1 VEVQNAKVKLLTV
14 ACENR
19 PGTLS
24 YVARVLGDAKVNI
37 VASHC
42 GTIGQ
47 NGFVHVVVD
56 VRKGKKA
63 LSAAEL
69 SYTEADV
76 LLEELP
82 NVAGALGY
90 LTGKLARKEIN
101 ISSSWGTTLKGT
113 KKASVVLA
121 VSDLKDATHLR

>member
-1 VEVQNAKVKLLTV
+1 MPKVKLLTV
-14 ACENR
+14 TCENR

-24 YVARVLGDAKVNI
+24 YVARVLVDAKVNI
-37 VASHC
+37 VAFHC

-56 VRKGKKA
+56 NVRKGKKA
-63 LSAAEL
+63 PSAAGL
-69 SYTEADV
+69 GYTEADV

-90 LTGKLARKEIN
+90 FTGRLARKGIN
-101 ISSSWGTTLKGT
+101 INSSWGTALQGA

-121 VSDLKDATHLR
+121 VSDLKGATHLR

>member
-1 VEVQNAKVKLLTV
+1 MEVQNAKVKLLTV

-56 VRKGKKA
+56 NVRKGKK
-63 LSAAEL
+63 
-69 SYTEADV
+69 D
-76 LLEELP
+76 
-82 NVAGALGY
+82 
-90 LTGKLARKEIN
+90 RKSTRLN
-101 ISSSWGTTLKGT
+101 SS
-113 KKASVVLA
+113 
-121 VSDLKDATHLR
+121 H

>member
-1 VEVQNAKVKLLTV
+1 MPKVKLLTV
-14 ACENR
+14 TCENR

-37 VASHC
+37 LAFHC

-56 VRKGKKA
+56 NVRKGKKA
-63 LSAAEL
+63 LRATGL

-90 LTGKLARKEIN
+90 FTGRLRSEEHTSELQSLTNLVCRLLLEKKKKKIN
-101 ISSSWGTTLKGT
+101 E
-113 KKASVVLA
+113 
-121 VSDLKDATHLR
+121 

>member
-1 VEVQNAKVKLLTV
+1 MPKVKLLTV

-24 YVARVLGDAKVNI
+24 YVARVLGDAKVDI
-37 VASHC
+37 VAFHC

-56 VRKGKKA
+56 NVRKGKKA
-63 LSAAEL
+63 LSVAGL
-69 SYTEADV
+69 SYTEVDV

-101 ISSSWGTTLKGT
+101 INSSWGTTLKGA

-121 VSDLKDATHLR
+121 VSDLKGATHLR

>member
-1 VEVQNAKVKLLTV
+1 MPKVKLLTV
-14 ACENR
+14 TCENR

-24 YVARVLGDAKVNI
+24 YVARVLGVNI
-37 VASHC
+37 VAFHC

-56 VRKGKKA
+56 NVRKGKKA
-63 LSAAEL
+63 LSAAGL
-69 SYTEADV
+69 GYTEADV

-90 LTGKLARKEIN
+90 FTGRLARKGIN
-101 ISSSWGTTLKGT
+101 INSSWGTALQGA

-121 VSDLKDATHLR
+121 VSDLKGATHLR